1 MEPLNNVDIVILIG
15 FAISMLIA
23 FVRGFV
29 TEVLSILGLIIF
41 SLLVVYLSPAL
52 TPVLS
57 KYIAS
62 ALFAQIVSF
71 LIIMAV
77 FYTVWIIC
85 SDKLVSK
92 IRTSTLS
99 FMDRLFG
106 LIFGFLRMLIILGFC
121 FLIIKGVLPEELEKG
136 VIKESKFFVLAKT
149 SSDMIE
155 KMLPENFVEDTVKSF
170 EELNKVES
178 KEEKKEEK
186 NKPEEKTEKKSSE
199 KMPTNLDQEQM
210 NKMFEQLVKPEIKKE
225 EKSSN
230 NDKSVEKK
238 GYDSKETKNLDR
250 LIDITTKN

>member
-1 MEPLNNVDIVILIG
+1 MEPLNNIDIIILIG
-15 FAISMLIA
+15 FAVSMLIA

-29 TEVLSILGLIIF
+29 TEVLSILGLVLF
-41 SLLVVYLSPAL
+41 SLLVVYLSPVL
-52 TPVLS
+52 TPVLN

-62 ALFAQIVSF
+62 SLLSQIVSF

-85 SDKLVSK
+85 SDKLVSR

-136 VIKESKFFVLAKT
+136 EIKESKFFVLAKT
-149 SSDMIE
+149 SSDIIE
-155 KMLPENFVEDTVKSF
+155 KMLPEEFVEDTLKSF
-170 EELNKVES
+170 EELNKVDA
-178 KEEKKEEK
+178 
-186 NKPEEKTEKKSSE
+186 KTEKKDEKAKTEDKKEATTKE
-199 KMPTNLDQEQM
+199 KMPTNIDQEQM
-210 NKMFEQLVKPEIKKE
+210 NKMFEQLVKPEIKK
-225 EKSSN
+225 
-230 NDKSVEKK
+230 DKDTSKDNKEDEKK

-250 LIDITTKN
+250 LIDITTKD